1 MIDNSLGKF
10 FGVLS
15 DFGKSSCADSL
26 QSELGLLN
34 TKNEETDGSG
44 INNRLSELMV
54 VLGNARESEGSSL
67 FNGGIEFFKAINK
80 GVKSS

>member
-26 QSELGLLN
+26 QSELWLLDAKDQEAN
-34 TKNEETDGSG
+34 STG
-44 INNRLSELMV
+44 INNSLSELMV
-54 VLGNARESEGSSL
+54 VFGNARESKGSSL
-67 FNGGIEFFKAINK
+67 LN
-80 GVKSS
+80 